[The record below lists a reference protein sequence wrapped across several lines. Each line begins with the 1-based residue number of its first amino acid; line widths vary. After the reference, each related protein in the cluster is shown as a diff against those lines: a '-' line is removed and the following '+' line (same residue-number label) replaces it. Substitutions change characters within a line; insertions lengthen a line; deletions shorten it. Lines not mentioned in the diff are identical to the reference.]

1 MAISYS
7 LELAARSSSETVA
20 SEIRDVATGLGLFDP
35 AVTAEKVLEQG
46 AATKNG
52 TWIRVVG
59 TKPRPWNPVSAD
71 LGFTPTVSIAFQLD
85 KERDISEQ
93 QDDVIR
99 LVSGLLARVG
109 GDAVLHHQFEEIW
122 LLRRD
127 GVLTVSEQQ
136 DIWPPQRLAALSQ
149 PFHRQTHSF
158 AEV

>member
-1 MAISYS
+1 MAISYH
-7 LELAARSSSETVA
+7 LELATRSLSGTVA
-20 SEIRDVATGLGLFDP
+20 REIRDVAGELGVSDP
-35 AVTAEKVLEQG
+35 A
-46 AATKNG
+46 ATTNG

-93 QDDVIR
+93 QDNVIR
-99 LVSGLLARVG
+99 LVSGLLARVA
-109 GDAVLHHQFEEIW
+109 GDTVLHHQFEEIW

-149 PFHRQTHSF
+149 PFHRQTHTF